1 MTFIA
6 QNDPLT
12 GKPYGIPMGENERI
26 ISKTDSVVDSII
38 DQFVERAMMGKEKY
52 GCGLDRTDLN
62 LLDYINH
69 ALEEHM
75 DAILYLQKAKK
86 ILEEEYKKTEK

>member
-1 MTFIA
+1 MDKEFRLI
-6 QNDPLT
+6 D
-12 GKPYGIPMGENERI
+12 
-26 ISKTDSVVDSII
+26 KTDSIVDSII
-38 DQFVERAMMGKEKY
+38 DQFVQRAIFGKQKY

>member
-1 MTFIA
+1 
-6 QNDPLT
+6 
-12 GKPYGIPMGENERI
+12 
-26 ISKTDSVVDSII
+26 
-38 DQFVERAMMGKEKY
+38 MGKEKY
-52 GCGLDRTDLN
+52 GCDLDRTDLN